1 MRGNEKK
8 IVRANRGRGGR
19 VECEKKNLAIK
30 EATLELKANKVS
42 VEKFSKKM
50 SMY

>member
-1 MRGNEKK
+1 MERGE
-8 IVRANRGRGGR
+8 GGGEGG
-19 VECEKKNLAIK
+19 ECEKKNLAIK